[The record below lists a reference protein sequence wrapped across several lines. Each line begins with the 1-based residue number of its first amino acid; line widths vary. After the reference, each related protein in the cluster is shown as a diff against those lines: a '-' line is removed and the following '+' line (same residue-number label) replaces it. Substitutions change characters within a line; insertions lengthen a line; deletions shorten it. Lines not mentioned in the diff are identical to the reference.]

1 MRRTT
6 LAALCLA
13 AATTVGLTGCLPG
26 QDTADDK
33 PKGPFAGL
41 TGGEIADRAVKAT
54 TGASSLRMA
63 GEVPDEESGGTIRF
77 DVAVNT
83 EGECAGTFG
92 TGEGKADL
100 IRTGGTLYMR
110 YDEAFLRA
118 QAEGEPEAETDAV
131 VDMMA
136 GKWTKM
142 AATGSDAEAMAEF
155 CDLDRLLGDAD
166 DVKSDATRGRTTT
179 VDGTPAIV
187 LHEKDGKERYTLY
200 VATEGEPYLLR
211 LDTKSAGAGDSL
223 VFSDYGK
230 PVPAKKPGGEILDLD
245 ELAG

>member
-1 MRRTT
+1 MRRTAF
-6 LAALCLA
+6 AALCLA

-26 QDTADDK
+26 EDTADDR

-41 TGGEIADRAVKAT
+41 TGGEIADRSVKAT
-54 TGASSLRMA
+54 TGAPSLRLA

-77 DVAVNT
+77 DVAVDKK
-83 EGECAGTFG
+83 GECAGTFG
-92 TGEGKADL
+92 TGEGEADL
-100 IRTGGTLYMR
+100 IRTGDTLYMR

-118 QAEGEPEAETDAV
+118 QSEGEPAEETDAV

-136 GKWTKM
+136 GKWTST
-142 AATGSDAEAMAEF
+142 AATGPDAEGVADF
-155 CDLDRLLGDAD
+155 CDLDRLLGDAG

-187 LHEKDGKERYTLY
+187 LTEKDGKDTYTLY
-200 VATEGEPYLLR
+200 VATKGEPYLLR
-211 LDTKSAGAGDSL
+211 LDSTTAGERESL

-230 PVPAKKPGGEILDLD
+230 PVAAEKPKGEIIDLD
-245 ELAG
+245 ALGG

>member
-1 MRRTT
+1 MRRTA

-26 QDTADDK
+26 EDKADDR

-41 TGGEIADRAVKAT
+41 TGGEIADRSVKAT
-54 TGASSLRMA
+54 TAAPSLRLA

-77 DVAVNT
+77 DVAVNSK
-83 EGECAGTFG
+83 GECAGTFG

-100 IRTGGTLYMR
+100 IRTGDTLYMR

-118 QAEGEPEAETDAV
+118 QSEGEPEEETDAV

-136 GKWTKM
+136 GKWTSM
-142 AATGSDAEAMAEF
+142 AATGPDAEGVANF
-155 CDLDRLLGDAD
+155 CDLDQLLGDAG
-166 DVKSDATRGRTTT
+166 DVKSNAARGRTTT
-179 VDGTPAIV
+179 VDGAPAIV
-187 LHEKDGKERYTLY
+187 LTEKDGKDRHTLY
-200 VATEGEPYLLR
+200 VANEGKPYLLR
-211 LDTKSAGAGDSL
+211 LDSTTAGERDSL

-230 PVPAKKPGGEILDLD
+230 PVAAEKPSGEIIDLD
-245 ELAG
+245 ALGG